1 MSIKNY
7 KGKTVKVWCN
17 GMVLTAILLIRN
29 EYNKNLLYIPK
40 TSTNGECD
48 CITLA
53 SESLKDGYDYVATGW
68 YYNFE
73 SKKDFRKLVKI
84 LNDILET

>member
-1 MSIKNY
+1 MKIKNY

-17 GMVLTAILLIRN
+17 GVIVTAILLIKN

-40 TSTNGECD
+40 SSKDECD

-53 SESLKDGYDYVATGW
+53 HKSLKDEYDYVVTGW

-73 SKKDFRKLVKI
+73 DKKDFRKLVKI